1 MIHPSVQSSTN
12 NYFEGFIVKLKRI
25 FLSAFSVAIATAALQ
40 AQAIGRLADVT
51 VVDRSTGATLPV
63 YPHRGEYWVAGKP
76 GSRYA
81 IAVRNHLG
89 ERVLA
94 VMAVDGVNV
103 LSGDT
108 AGYGQSGYVFAP
120 YERDRITG
128 WRKSNSEVAAFEFS
142 ASQNS
147 YAARTGRPGDVGVI
161 GVALFKEQ
169 RPEPVQ
175 IWPDY
180 SQQRAD
186 SSRKRSHAGEPSA
199 RSETPANPAPTA
211 PDTPAAR
218 AAESAGA
225 SASASTSANAP
236 GNSAKQSSK
245 EAPAGAQ
252 QGQAD
257 RMAPPVAS
265 VQPAPKLGTAHGRRE
280 ASYTSTTEFERQ
292 QSEPNE
298 VIRIRY
304 DSRENL
310 IANGVIKEPVYPAP
324 AGSPSAFPNSAN
336 TSYVPDPPARRY

>member
-1 MIHPSVQSSTN
+1 MK
-12 NYFEGFIVKLKRI
+12 FKRI
-25 FLSAFSVAIATAALQ
+25 FLSAFSIAVATAALQ
-40 AQAIGRLADVT
+40 ALAIGRLADVT

-63 YPHRGEYWVAGKP
+63 YQHQGEYWVAGKP
-76 GSRYA
+76 GNCYA
-81 IAVRNHLG
+81 IAVRNRLG

-108 AGYGQSGYVFAP
+108 AGYGQTGYVFKP

-169 RPEPVQ
+169 RPEPVHT
-175 IWPDY
+175 WPNY
-180 SQQRAD
+180 SQRRSD
-186 SSRKRSHAGEPSA
+186 STSKRRHEGEPSA
-199 RSETPANPAPTA
+199 RSEMPASPA
-211 PDTPAAR
+211 PAAR
-218 AAESAGA
+218 ATPAKPAAPPAAAAESA
-225 SASASTSANAP
+225 SPSAND
-236 GNSAKQSSK
+236 SAKKSS
-245 EAPAGAQ
+245 EQAPAGAL

-257 RMAPPVAS
+257 RMAPPIAS

-310 IANGVIKEPVYPAP
+310 IASGVIREPVYPAP
-324 AGSPSAFPNSAN
+324 SGSPSAFPNSAN